1 MLCKPKDSLNPWI
14 TLWGR
19 VKLAQA
25 LSVVS
30 VLAASHATYP
40 AGIGT
45 GEQSPN
51 VAPRRLALLVGV
63 GDYYQNRPGPGHK
76 PWPKLHTKEE
86 IEQYRQVLI
95 RDYGFLPNDVLVLQD
110 QTATSAQIRE
120 TFRKHLIAQA
130 RPGDIV
136 VFHFSGHG
144 QHLPDD
150 AARPDEPDGL
160 DESLVTYD
168 ALDQSWQ
175 EGSAKNIR
183 DDEVGDLLE
192 ELAAKMRPAPTSQV
206 VGNIT
211 VTLDACYSGSATRGL
226 LIPRGR
232 AWDTSTDGPPPRPLV
247 RIDAAGRDGFLS
259 SQRESLRDITVV
271 AAARADQSAWER
283 DRQGVFTKH
292 WVRLLA
298 RPNRERT
305 ISYQD
310 AVNRL
315 AIEIAASGVDQ
326 EPVVEGAASRPLLSA
341 LPTTAG
347 QTGTVRALRGGDG
360 ALWLQQGEVH
370 GVTKDSVY
378 ALYDPDMVTPLGDA
392 KVVQVTS
399 FSAQLEPL
407 PGFQLKGKPGAVAV
421 ETHHSYDLHPL
432 RVVLRG
438 FEKQSA
444 LRERIKQMDVARV
457 VEEIPHTKAKGS
469 KDFDLLLEA
478 ATDQRSVS
486 FFGPTGATAFRKLAL
501 SENEPS
507 AIEQQLQ
514 KQWRHLHF
522 SMLHHENPALNVYAE
537 LFAVDVKLGPNLQI
551 LTAPT
556 PKLIPVPAAHLAL
569 PCKSV
574 VGLRLH
580 NQSAK
585 DLFVS
590 VIALSPDGDIALWD
604 AKQPG
609 KNLIRSGSSRD
620 SHAHQLITGQVG
632 DRVLLK
638 VIATEQ
644 FVDFSGISSNGEVRG
659 GTAALPCHPSYVPLQ
674 TLINGIGQNTRG
686 ARPGPIQTNW
696 GTSDASITILPSP

>member
-1 MLCKPKDSLNPWI
+1 MDVPHLVSEISI
-14 TLWGR
+14 TMKVVYR
-19 VKLAQA
+19 KLAQA
-25 LSVVS
+25 LSVAS
-30 VLAASHATYP
+30 VLAASSATYS

-45 GEQSPN
+45 GEP
-51 VAPRRLALLVGV
+51 APKVSSRRLALLVGV

-110 QTATSAQIRE
+110 QAATSAQIRE
-120 TFRKHLIAQA
+120 TFRKHVIAQA

-232 AWDTSTDGPPPRPLV
+232 AWNTSEDGPQPRPLV
-247 RIDAAGRDGFLS
+247 RIDSAGRDGFLS
-259 SQRESLRDITVV
+259 SQRETLRDATVV

-283 DRQGVFTKH
+283 DGQGVFTKH

-298 RPNRERT
+298 QSNRERT
-305 ISYQD
+305 INYQD

-315 AIEIAASGVDQ
+315 AIDIAASGVDQ
-326 EPVVEGAASRPLLSA
+326 EPIVEGAASRPLLSA

-378 ALYDPDMVTPLGDA
+378 ALYEPDVATALGNA
-392 KVVQVTS
+392 KVVQVMP

-407 PGFQLKGKPGAVAV
+407 PGSQVKGKLGAVAI
-421 ETHHSYDLHPL
+421 ETHHSYDLRPL

-438 FEKQSA
+438 LEKQSE
-444 LRERIKQMDVARV
+444 LRARIKQMDVARV
-457 VEEIPHTKAKGS
+457 VEEVPLTSPKVNQ
-469 KDFDLLLEA
+469 DFDLLLESA
-478 ATDQRSVS
+478 ADQRSIL
-486 FFGPTGATAFRKLAL
+486 FFGPTNAAVLRELDL
-501 SENEPS
+501 SKDEPS
-507 AIEQQLQ
+507 AIERLLQ
-514 KQWRHLHF
+514 NQWRHLH
-522 SMLHHENPALNVYAE
+522 LVTLRHECSAVNIEAE
-537 LFAVDVKLGPNLQI
+537 LFAVNVKLGPNRQP
-551 LTAPT
+551 LTVPV
-556 PKLIPVPAAHLAL
+556 PKLAPPPAAHLAL
-569 PCKSV
+569 PRESV
-574 VGLRLH
+574 VGLRLR
-580 NQSAK
+580 NRSAK

-590 VIALSPDGDIALWD
+590 VIALSPDGDIDLWD
-604 AKQPG
+604 AQQPG
-609 KNLIRSGSSRD
+609 KNVIRAGSILD
-620 SHAHQLITGQVG
+620 SHAFQLITGQVG
-632 DRVLLK
+632 GRVLLK
-638 VIATEQ
+638 VIATEN
-644 FVDFSGISSNGEVRG
+644 FVDFSGINSNRAVRG
-659 GTAALPCHPSYVPLQ
+659 GPGTPPSHPSYAPLQ

-686 ARPGPIQTNW
+686 GRPGPIQTNW
-696 GTSDASITILPSP
+696 GTSDASITILPSL

>member
-1 MLCKPKDSLNPWI
+1 MANMALLRLS
-14 TLWGR
+14 
-19 VKLAQA
+19 QA
-25 LSVVS
+25 LSLIIF
-30 VLAASHATYP
+30 LAASGSKHP
-40 AGIGT
+40 AGT
-45 GEQSPN
+45 ASAQESPN
-51 VAPRRLALLVGV
+51 HVSRRLALLVGV

-95 RDYGFLPNDVLVLQD
+95 REYGFLPKDVIVLPD
-110 QTATSAQIRE
+110 QAATSAKIRE
-120 TFRKHLIAQA
+120 MFRKHLIAQA

-136 VFHFSGHG
+136 IFHFSGHG

-183 DDEVGDLLE
+183 DDEVGDLLQ
-192 ELAAKMRPAPTSQV
+192 ELAAKMRPAPSSQV

-232 AWDTSTDGPPPRPLV
+232 AWDSSVDGPQPKPLV
-247 RIDAAGRDGFLS
+247 QIESAGREGFLS
-259 SQRESLRDITVV
+259 SQRESLRDVTVV

-283 DRQGVFTKH
+283 DGQGVFTKH

-326 EPVVEGAASRPLLSA
+326 EPIVEGAASRPLLSA
-341 LPTTAG
+341 LPTAAG

-360 ALWLQQGEVH
+360 VLWLQQGEIH
-370 GVTKDSVY
+370 GVTDGSLY
-378 ALYDPDMVTPLGDA
+378 ALYEPDMATTLGDA
-392 KVVQVTS
+392 KVVHVS
-399 FSAQLEPL
+399 PFSAQLEPL
-407 PGFQLKGKPGAVAV
+407 PGSRVKGKPGAVAV
-421 ETHHSYDLHPL
+421 ETYHSYDLRPL

-438 FEKQSA
+438 FEKQGEV
-444 LRERIKQMDVARV
+444 RDRIKQMDVARV
-457 VEEIPHTKAKGS
+457 VEEVPLRVTKVS
-469 KDFDLLLEA
+469 QDFDLLLEA
-478 ATDQRSVS
+478 SADQQSVA

-501 SENEPS
+501 SENESS

-514 KQWRHLHF
+514 KQWLHLHL
-522 SMLHHENPALNVYAE
+522 SMLHHENPALNVDVE
-537 LFAVDVKLGPNLQI
+537 LFAVDVKLSPDRQP
-551 LTAPT
+551 LTVPV
-556 PKLIPVPAAHLAL
+556 PKQDPPPAAHLAL
-569 PCKSV
+569 PRESV
-574 VGLRLH
+574 VGLRLR
-580 NQSAK
+580 NRSTK

-590 VIALSPDGDIALWD
+590 VIALSPDGDIDLWH
-604 AKQPG
+604 AQQPG
-609 KNLIRSGSSRD
+609 KNVIRAGSSRD
-620 SHAHQLITGQVG
+620 NHALQLITGQVG
-632 DRVLLK
+632 GHVLLK
-638 VIATEQ
+638 VIATEN
-644 FVDFSGISSNGEVRG
+644 FVDLSGIHSSGGVRG
-659 GTAALPCHPSYVPLQ
+659 GRGILPSHPSYAPLQ
-674 TLINGIGQNTRG
+674 TLMNGIGQNTRG
-686 ARPGPIQTNW
+686 GRPGSIQTNW
-696 GTSDASITILPSP
+696 GTSDASITILP